1 MENKN
6 CIHCGIPLSTIT
18 RSVTDEERADDIA
31 HSRMNGQS
39 LTVRNQKQ
47 LVSKRSVGDNN
58 TTLYSCENPDC
69 PGESPERT
77 FTVPFNPE

>member
-6 CIHCGIPLSTIT
+6 CTHCGIPLSTIT
-18 RSVTDEERADDIA
+18 RAVTDKEREDDIA
-31 HSRMNGQS
+31 HGRTKGQS
-39 LTVRNQKQ
+39 LTVFNNKQ

-58 TTLYSCENPDC
+58 ITLYSCKNPNC
-69 PGESPERT
+69 SGESSERT